1 MKRLVSAMVM
11 VLAIVFAVRWGGAMA
26 EGAGPVP
33 KETLEAI
40 GPQLAE
46 RFTFEPFQPAMP
58 DHLWMKADPD
68 KVVFLHFAKPVG
80 EKENK
85 LIFIGEG
92 VKGRFCAEDQLAGGK
107 TGFVH
112 FHASSVAKGHDH
124 GHGGDKSQEGYWLR
138 HIAVDEFDM
147 MKMHFTP
154 GVAHNFM
161 PTPPPKCK

>member
-1 MKRLVSAMVM
+1 MRRVVWWMILVWLV
-11 VLAIVFAVRWGGAMA
+11 VLAAWGRGGTA
-26 EGAGPVP
+26 EGAGEVP

-40 GPQLAE
+40 GPQLAAV
-46 RFTFEPFQPAMP
+46 FTSEPFQPAMP

-68 KVVFLHFAKPVG
+68 NVAFLHFAKPLG

-92 VKGRFCAEDQLAGGK
+92 IKGRFCAEDQPAGGK

-112 FHASSVAKGHDH
+112 FHASSVAKGHEH
-124 GHGGDKSQEGYWLR
+124 GHGGDKGQEGYWLR
-138 HIAVDEFDM
+138 HVAVDEFDM
-147 MKMHFTP
+147 MKMHFKP